1 MSRVFL
7 SHSRFDSRQA
17 VAVKQWLIEQESGLV
32 DEAIL
37 CARLE
42 PLPDANITS
51 EWHHCDLFPDP
62 PPLRR
67 TSTMAG
73 QRRFDHRQRFGRHP
87 GDYATAEAGVIGWRK
102 PWLMRL
108 LRNGF
113 A

>member
-62 PPLRR
+62 HHCVGHQRWRGNGGSIIGSGSGGIPAGTRR
-67 TSTMAG
+67 PRLVLSAG
-73 QRRFDHRQRFGRHP
+73 ENLG
-87 GDYATAEAGVIGWRK
+87 
-102 PWLMRL
+102 L
-108 LRNGF
+108 
-113 A
+113 